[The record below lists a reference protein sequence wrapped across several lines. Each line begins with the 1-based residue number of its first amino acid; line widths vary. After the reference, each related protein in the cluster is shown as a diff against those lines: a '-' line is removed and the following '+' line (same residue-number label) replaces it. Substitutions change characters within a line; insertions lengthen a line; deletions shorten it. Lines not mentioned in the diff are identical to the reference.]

1 MIKEM
6 TTTLTGKNQVTVPA
20 EITQKLGLT
29 PGTLFDWSL
38 TDDPKQIIIRIRP
51 SRRELLERIE
61 QLGRR
66 RPQPTGSNPI
76 GDLVRERVQDDGQ
89 AKTRQ

>member
-1 MIKEM
+1 M

-29 PGTLFDWSL
+29 PGTLFDWKL

-51 SRRELLERIE
+51 SRRELLTRLEEIAR
-61 QLGRR
+61 
-66 RPQPTGSNPI
+66 GSQHKSGASPVD
-76 GDLVRERVQDDGQ
+76 DLIRERAEDDSS
-89 AKTRQ
+89 R